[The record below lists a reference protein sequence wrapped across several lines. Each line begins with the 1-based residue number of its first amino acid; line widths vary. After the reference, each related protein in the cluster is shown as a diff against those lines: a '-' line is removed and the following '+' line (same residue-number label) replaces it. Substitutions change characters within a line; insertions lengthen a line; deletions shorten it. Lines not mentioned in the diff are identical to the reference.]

1 MSTGQNAAAA
11 ASIHT
16 GEEPHESR
24 VVISQSTWLKGLNPV
39 VTLGSLLV
47 IAGVM
52 LGLLMYQEQ
61 AAALFDQ
68 VRSGITY
75 AFSWYYVLIAALF
88 LFFNGWLACSRFGR
102 IRLGGDDERPEFGY
116 FSWFAMVFSAGQGIG
131 LIFWSIAEPMFHMQG
146 NPFSTSAM
154 SAEAAESAM
163 RITFFHWGLH
173 AWSIYCIVALAL
185 AYAAFRKGLP
195 LTIRSTL
202 RPLFGRAMDGPW
214 GHAVDILAIMA
225 TIFGVATSLGL
236 GAQQINAGLNRLLGL
251 ESSVLVQLGL
261 IAVITAVAVFSAVS
275 GVNRG
280 VKKLS
285 ELNIILTIALI
296 VFFFIWGPSRFII
309 MSLVDATGDYLA
321 NVIEMS
327 FWTDASKQDPSA
339 WEGWKSSWQ
348 GWWTVFYWGWWLS
361 WAPFVGVFIA
371 RVSRGRTIREF
382 ILGVILVPTL
392 LTFIW
397 IAAFGGTAVSN
408 ELFGEASISAAV
420 TKDVASAFFVTID
433 SMNLGGLGT
442 VALWLG
448 TLLVATYFITSAD
461 SATLVLTTI
470 MSHGA
475 IHPAK
480 RHRVFWGGMQGVV
493 AGVLLVVGGAASLA
507 TLQTA
512 AIASAL
518 PFSFIMLLM
527 CLSLVKALHAEASV
541 ELGAAR
547 SEAPTAG

>member
-1 MSTGQNAAAA
+1 MNTQPYAAQAAAIQ
-11 ASIHT
+11 SSKPL
-16 GEEPHESR
+16 E
-24 VVISQSTWLKGLNPV
+24 VQVNISQSTWLKGLNPA
-39 VTLGSLLV
+39 VTLGSLGLV
-47 IAGVM
+47 VSVVI
-52 LGLLMYQEQ
+52 GLLLYQDQ
-61 AAALFDQ
+61 AAALFDR
-68 VRSGITY
+68 VRSAITY
-75 AFSWYYVLIAALF
+75 GFSWYYVLIAALF
-88 LFFNGWLACSRFGR
+88 LFFNGWLAFSRFGR
-102 IRLGGDDERPEFGY
+102 IRLGRQDERPEFGY

-146 NPFSTSAM
+146 NPFSTTSM

-214 GHAVDILAIMA
+214 GHAVDILAILA

-236 GAQQINAGLNRLLGL
+236 GAQQINAGLSRLLGL

-280 VKKLS
+280 VKRLS
-285 ELNIILTIALI
+285 ELNIVLTIALI
-296 VFFFIWGPSRFII
+296 LFFFIWGPSRYII

-327 FWTDASKQDPSA
+327 FWTDASKQDPAA

-382 ILGVILVPTL
+382 ILGVILVPTV

-397 IAAFGGTAVSN
+397 IAAFGGTAVSH
-408 ELFGEASISAAV
+408 ELFGEAGISAAV
-420 TKDVASAFFVTID
+420 TKDVASAFFVTVD
-433 SMNLGGLGT
+433 SMSLGGLGT

-475 IHPAK
+475 IHPAR

-527 CLSLVKALHAEASV
+527 CLSLIKALHAEAPMGP
-541 ELGAAR
+541 GAVRA
-547 SEAPTAG
+547 ENPAAI

>member
-1 MSTGQNAAAA
+1 MA
-11 ASIHT
+11 
-16 GEEPHESR
+16 
-24 VVISQSTWLKGLNPV
+24 ISQSTWLKGLNPM

-47 IAGVM
+47 IAGVVI
-52 LGLLMYQEQ
+52 GLLMFQEQ
-61 AAALFDQ
+61 AAAFFDR

-146 NPFSTSAM
+146 NPFSTSTM

-296 VFFFIWGPSRFII
+296 LFFFIWGPSRYII

-408 ELFGEASISAAV
+408 ELFGEAGISVAV
-420 TKDVASAFFVTID
+420 TKDVASAFFVTVD
-433 SMNLGGLGT
+433 SMNLGGIGT
-442 VALWLG
+442 LALWLG

-527 CLSLVKALHAEASV
+527 CFSLIKALHE
-541 ELGAAR
+541 
-547 SEAPTAG
+547 EAPVALVPVRAETSAAG

>member
-1 MSTGQNAAAA
+1 MA
-11 ASIHT
+11 
-16 GEEPHESR
+16 
-24 VVISQSTWLKGLNPV
+24 ISQSTWLKGLNPT

-52 LGLLMYQEQ
+52 LGLLMFQEQ
-61 AAALFDQ
+61 AAELFDR

-88 LFFNGWLACSRFGR
+88 LLFNGWLAFSRFGR
-102 IRLGGDDERPEFGY
+102 IRLGRQDERPEFGY

-146 NPFSTSAM
+146 NPFSATSM

-214 GHAVDILAIMA
+214 GHAVDILAILA

-236 GAQQINAGLNRLLGL
+236 GAQQINAGLSRLLGL

-296 VFFFIWGPSRFII
+296 LFFFIWGPSRYII

-321 NVIEMS
+321 HVIEMS
-327 FWTDASKQDPSA
+327 FWTDASKQDPAA

-382 ILGVILVPTL
+382 ILGVILVPTV

-397 IAAFGGTAVSN
+397 IAAFGGTAVSH
-408 ELFGEASISAAV
+408 ELFGDAGISAAV
-420 TKDVASAFFVTID
+420 TKDVASAFFVTVD
-433 SMNLGGLGT
+433 SMSLGGLGT

-527 CLSLVKALHAEASV
+527 CLSLIKALHAEAPV
-541 ELGAAR
+541 ELGALR
-547 SEAPTAG
+547 SEAPT

>member
-1 MSTGQNAAAA
+1 MNTEQSAAAA
-11 ASIHT
+11 ASFHR
-16 GEEPHESR
+16 EEPYEPR
-24 VVISQSTWLKGLNPV
+24 VAISQSTWLKGLNPV

-47 IAGVM
+47 IAGVVI
-52 LGLLMYQEQ
+52 GLLMFQEQ
-61 AAALFDQ
+61 AAALFDR

-296 VFFFIWGPSRFII
+296 LFFFIWGPTRYLI

-327 FWTDASKQDPSA
+327 FWTDASKQDPAA

-397 IAAFGGTAVSN
+397 IVAFGGTAVSH
-408 ELFGEASISAAV
+408 ELFGEAGISAAV
-420 TKDVASAFFVTID
+420 TKDVASAFFVTVD
-433 SMNLGGLGT
+433 SMSLGGLGT
-442 VALWLG
+442 LALWLG

-493 AGVLLVVGGAASLA
+493 AAVLLVVGGAASLT

-527 CLSLVKALHAEASV
+527 CLSLIKALHAEAPA
-541 ELGAAR
+541 ELGTVRTETPAAI
-547 SEAPTAG
+547 

>member
-1 MSTGQNAAAA
+1 MSTEQSALPA
-11 ASIHT
+11 ASILA
-16 GEEPHESR
+16 GGPHESR
-24 VVISQSTWLKGLNPV
+24 VAISQSTWLKGLNPV

-88 LFFNGWLACSRFGR
+88 LFFNGWLAFSRFGR
-102 IRLGGDDERPEFGY
+102 IRLGRDDERPEFGF

-146 NPFSTSAM
+146 NPFSSSAM
-154 SAEAAESAM
+154 SAEAAETAM

-236 GAQQINAGLNRLLGL
+236 GAQQINAGLNRLLGV

-296 VFFFIWGPSRFII
+296 VFFFIWGPSRYII

-382 ILGVILVPTL
+382 ILGVILVPTV

-397 IAAFGGTAVSN
+397 IAAFGGTAVSH
-408 ELFGEASISAAV
+408 ELFGEAGISVAV
-420 TKDVASAFFVTID
+420 TKDVASAFFVTVD

-480 RHRVFWGGMQGVV
+480 RHRIFWGGMQGVV

-527 CLSLVKALHAEASV
+527 CLSLIKALHAEAPV
-541 ELGAAR
+541 EPGAVRA
-547 SEAPTAG
+547 EAPASV

>member
-1 MSTGQNAAAA
+1 MA
-11 ASIHT
+11 
-16 GEEPHESR
+16 
-24 VVISQSTWLKGLNPV
+24 ISQSTWLKGLNPV
-39 VTLGSLLV
+39 VTLGALLV

-61 AAALFDQ
+61 AASLFDQ

-88 LFFNGWLACSRFGR
+88 LFFNGWLAFSRFGR
-102 IRLGGDDERPEFGY
+102 IRLGRDDERPEFGY

-146 NPFSTSAM
+146 NPFSTTAM

-173 AWSIYCIVALAL
+173 AWSIYCVVALAL

-202 RPLFGRAMDGPW
+202 RPLFGRVMDGPW
-214 GHAVDILAIMA
+214 GHAVDILAILA

-236 GAQQINAGLNRLLGL
+236 GAQQINAGLSRLLGL

-261 IAVITAVAVFSAVS
+261 IAVITVVAVLSAVS

-280 VKKLS
+280 VKLLS

-296 VFFFIWGPSRFII
+296 LFFFIWGPSRYLI

-327 FWTDASKQDPSA
+327 FWTDASKQDPAA

-382 ILGVILVPTL
+382 ILGVILVPTV

-397 IAAFGGTAVSN
+397 IAAFGGTAVSH
-408 ELFGEASISAAV
+408 ELFGEAGISAAV
-420 TKDVASAFFVTID
+420 TKDVASAFFVTVD

-493 AGVLLVVGGAASLA
+493 AAVLLVVGGAASLA

-527 CLSLVKALHAEASV
+527 CLSLIKALHAEAPV
-541 ELGAAR
+541 ELVAVR
-547 SEAPTAG
+547 SETPAAI